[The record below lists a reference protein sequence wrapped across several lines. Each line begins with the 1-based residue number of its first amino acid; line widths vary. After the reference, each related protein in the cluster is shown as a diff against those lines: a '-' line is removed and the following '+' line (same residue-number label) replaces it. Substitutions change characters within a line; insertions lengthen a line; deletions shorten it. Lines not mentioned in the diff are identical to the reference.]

1 MLSKLIRLIQLI
13 KEEGMHDYRKLIVWQ
28 KGMEFV
34 KLIYRLTRLFPKEE
48 IYGLTSQ
55 IRRATVSVVGN
66 IVEGR
71 GKPTDK
77 DFLRFLYIARGSI
90 NEVECY
96 IELSKELGFINLEQ
110 YECIYKKCREV
121 GFLLYKLIKSL
132 E

>member
-1 MLSKLIRLIQLI
+1 MQ
-13 KEEGMHDYRKLIVWQ
+13 DYRKLVVWQ
-28 KGMEFV
+28 KGMVFT

-48 IYGLTSQ
+48 MYGLTSQ
-55 IRRATVSVVGN
+55 IRRAAVSVVGN

-71 GKPTDK
+71 GKATDK
-77 DFLRFLYIARGSI
+77 DFLRFLYISRGSL

-96 IELSKELGFINLEQ
+96 LELAKDLEFINVVQ
-110 YECIYKKCREV
+110 YEFIYKKCREL